1 MVKVRYLTK
10 IWQEAKFKE
19 DANVD
24 NLIKAIEEQ
33 GVESIFDEELEFVE
47 NEIDL
52 FNENYDA
59 AIVEIYDNEDML
71 VYSNEDVDERMKED
85 ALDDIIDNLAIC
97 EVFKIQKDQTFDD
110 LFAFNEEHGYYFKDI
125 DTQHLFNS
133 LRDSIKSELIEYWE
147 L

>member
-10 IWQEAKFKE
+10 IWQEATFKE

-24 NLIKAIEEQ
+24 DLIKTIEEQ
-33 GVESIFDEELEFVE
+33 GVESIFDEELEFIE

-52 FNENYDA
+52 FNEDYSA
-59 AIVEIYDNEDML
+59 TIVEIYDNEDRL
-71 VYSNEDVDERMKED
+71 VYSNEDVDEGIKED
-85 ALDDIIDNLAIC
+85 MFEDIVDNLAVC

-110 LFAFNEEHGYYFKDI
+110 LFAFNENHGYYFKDI

-133 LRDSIKSELIEYWE
+133 LRENIKNELIEYYE
-147 L
+147 

>member
-10 IWQEAKFKE
+10 IWQEATFKE

-24 NLIKAIEEQ
+24 NLIKTIEEQ
-33 GVESIFDEELEFVE
+33 GVESIFDEELEFIE

-52 FNENYDA
+52 FNEDYSA
-59 AIVEIYDNEDML
+59 TIVEIYDNEDRL
-71 VYSNEDVDERMKED
+71 VYSNEDVDEGIKED
-85 ALDDIIDNLAIC
+85 MFEDIVDNLAVC

-110 LFAFNEEHGYYFKDI
+110 LFAFNENHGYYFKDI

-133 LRDSIKSELIEYWE
+133 LRENIKNELIEYYE
-147 L
+147 